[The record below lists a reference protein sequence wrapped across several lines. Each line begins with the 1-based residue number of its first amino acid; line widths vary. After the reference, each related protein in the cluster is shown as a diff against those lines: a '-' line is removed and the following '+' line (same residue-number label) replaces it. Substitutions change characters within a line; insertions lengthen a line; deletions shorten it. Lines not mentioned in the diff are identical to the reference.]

1 MKAASEGNSKKVMIA
16 GIILVIVAAIL
27 QGVFLLPMSRARRW
41 EWEHIW
47 LAFSLAGM
55 LVCNWILTFATLPRP
70 AAILAAIPR
79 HDLWLLSGFG
89 IAWGAGA
96 VSFGLGMD
104 MLGLT
109 LGYPII
115 MGLNA
120 SFGACVPLLWMY
132 GGAMFAGRR
141 VFIGVGTA
149 IAVAGIAAC
158 SMAGALRES
167 GAAGK
172 KTSSRSRLVPGLIL
186 AGISG
191 VLSCLPNIGLAFG
204 ASASQAARQLGASSE
219 FAGNAVW
226 LIFFSFGGLV
236 NVLYC
241 GWLMTRH
248 KNAQALFAADRSG
261 NWLWGLAMGI
271 MWIGSFYLYGMG
283 TARLGA
289 GGATIG
295 WPILISLSIGVGVL
309 CGLGNGEWRG
319 APVRARTLLA
329 AGLALLVVAV
339 LVIPFGTTPK

>member
-1 MKAASEGNSKKVMIA
+1 MIA
-16 GIILVIVAAIL
+16 GISLVILAAIL

-41 EWEHIW
+41 AWEHIW

-55 LVCNWILTFATLPRP
+55 LVCNWALTFVSLPKP
-70 AAILAAIPR
+70 AAILGAIPR
-79 HDLWLLSGFG
+79 HDLFLLALFG

-96 VSFGLGMD
+96 VSFGLAMD

-120 SFGACVPLLWMY
+120 SIGTCVPLLWTY
-132 GGAMFAGRR
+132 GSEMFAGRR
-141 VFIGVGTA
+141 FFIGAGTA
-149 IAVAGIAAC
+149 IAIGGIVAC
-158 SMAGALRES
+158 SMAGALRETNN
-167 GAAGK
+167 APEK
-172 KTSSRSRLVPGLIL
+172 KTSSRSRLIPGLIL
-186 AGISG
+186 AAVSG
-191 VLSCLPNIGLAFG
+191 VLSCLPNIGLVFG
-204 ASASQAARQLGASSE
+204 ASASQAARQFGASNA

-236 NVLYC
+236 NALYC

-248 KNAQALFAADRSG
+248 KNAQALFAPDRSA
-261 NWLWGLAMGI
+261 NWLWGLAMGA

-283 TARLGA
+283 AARLGA

-309 CGLGNGEWRG
+309 GGLGKGEWKG
-319 APVRARTLLA
+319 TPVRARALLA
-329 AGLALLVVAV
+329 GGLALLIMAV
-339 LVIPFGTTPK
+339 LVIPFGTTLQ